1 MLRKSSFF
9 VATFL
14 SVCRPHNQ
22 MSSRNYYGNN
32 MNNCEF
38 IEIAENTYQCK
49 NCGATIESPY
59 PTSSFSMECS
69 YDPEQEESMP
79 EENNSSM
86 PSFFQMARNAG
97 ASMVNHA
104 MNSFQ
109 SVPANVK
116 EERIK
121 ICEGCEHYNS
131 ESTRCDECGCFINI
145 KAGWAS
151 EKCPIDKWDMWMDGP
166 SGGCGGC
173 GKK

>member
-1 MLRKSSFF
+1 M
-9 VATFL
+9 
-14 SVCRPHNQ
+14 
-22 MSSRNYYGNN
+22 
-32 MNNCEF
+32 NCEYKQ
-38 IEIAENTYQCK
+38 IKENTYMCK
-49 NCGATIESPY
+49 HCGIVIESIYGPEL
-59 PTSSFSMECS
+59 FSTECS
-69 YDPEQEESMP
+69 HNPEKKKEKQGK
-79 EENNSSM
+79 ENTNSM
-86 PSFFQMARNAG
+86 PSFLQTAKNAG
-97 ASMVNHA
+97 TSLVNHA

-121 ICEGCEHYNS
+121 ICEGCEHYDS